1 MYVRLKRS
9 VQHLVYSRNRTE
21 CMNATR
27 RFNHSR
33 SRYVREKVAYIEL
46 LFLCRLD
53 RAILWKGLDNLHS
66 FLEFPFGHGGSKTLS
81 MLIMIIDG
89 GQMQSSTRS
98 FPVRNQRTDQANHRT
113 MILNNPTP
121 SIVRSNAFCF
131 SGGKERAPVC
141 VSGYETNNTCALIR
155 PAHHLKQPVK

>member
-33 SRYVREKVAYIEL
+33 WGYVRKKVAYIEL

-81 MLIMIIDG
+81 DADNDNRWWADAKLDPK
-89 GQMQSSTRS
+89 
-98 FPVRNQRTDQANHRT
+98 FPGPKPTHGPSQPSYDDPEQP
-113 MILNNPTP
+113 NPFN
-121 SIVRSNAFCF
+121 SAKQLRFAFQ
-131 SGGKERAPVC
+131 GERKERQC
-141 VSGYETNNTCALIR
+141 V
-155 PAHHLKQPVK
+155 